1 MAHSSFCLL
10 SSAPGTKQVLALYHC
25 FCLGDSILR
34 ALQEEN
40 TENMCEHCQ
49 HKKGPR
55 SSEDMHM
62 CTRRFMML
70 SWQDILLILQGSRL
84 TAVFDPQACQQGW

>member
-1 MAHSSFCLL
+1 M
-10 SSAPGTKQVLALYHC
+10 
-25 FCLGDSILR
+25 
-34 ALQEEN
+34 N
-40 TENMCEHCQ
+40 TVNI
-49 HKKGPR
+49 KKGPR

-70 SWQDILLILQGSRL
+70 SWQDILLILQDSRL